1 MRQPLPWRPVM
12 LNGYER
18 QFVYVYGAVSPLQ
31 GDLDW
36 MLCGEMNAVR
46 MGGFLDQVSRVH
58 NQDAYS
64 IHGTHSNAWTSL
76 RCSHMIRPSAV
87 EQQGDIAGHK
97 RSLSD
102 MDNRPYDSS
111 PGHGRGSRSGFRP
124 TGLPVGLHKTA
135 FIHLGGSFFPVH
147 LTVRV
152 SKARESIRLM
162 LLSGFIATP

>member
-1 MRQPLPWRPVM
+1 M
-12 LNGYER
+12 LNGCER

-46 MGGFLDQVSRVH
+46 MGGFLDQVSRAH

-64 IHGTHSNAWTSL
+64 IHGTHSNAWSSL
-76 RCSHMIRPSAV
+76 RCSHMIRPSAD
-87 EQQGDIAGHK
+87 EQQGDIAGHQ
-97 RSLSD
+97 RSLSE
-102 MDNRPYDSS
+102 MDNRRIPPHGLARGAPQNCIHS
-111 PGHGRGSRSGFRP
+111 PR
-124 TGLPVGLHKTA
+124 
-135 FIHLGGSFFPVH
+135 GSFFPVH

-152 SKARESIRLM
+152 NKARESIRLM